1 MNRIV
6 ACIFVASVAW
16 LTVDAQQP
24 LSNLFKNDGDTTLR
38 GRIVLYDWAAH
49 ETTSG
54 DDFVVK
60 TTDSNMPY
68 ARVIYKPFWGF
79 DAPPMQQKD
88 RLDRLA
94 FVGRGTS
101 WSFAV
106 HQPQSV
112 EEKAGC
118 SSRIVNHKYEDESG
132 SGEIPRFIPT
142 PGAATE
148 QVPSLQSLP
157 CFILKHEGLTRLKS
171 DNETLKSGTVSQ
183 TDTVDPATGNLH
195 LTIPLV
201 ATAKPR

>member
-1 MNRIV
+1 MNRFV
-6 ACIFVASVAW
+6 ACILIASVSWFPLA
-16 LTVDAQQP
+16 AQQP
-24 LSNLFKNDGDTTLR
+24 LSDISKNDGETLR

-68 ARVIYKPFWGF
+68 ARVIYKPLWGF
-79 DAPPMQQKD
+79 DASPAQPKD

-94 FVGRGTS
+94 FVGRGAS
-101 WSFAV
+101 WSFDV
-106 HQPQSV
+106 RQPHSV

-118 SSRIVNHKYEDESG
+118 SSQIVNHKYEDESG

-148 QVPSLQSLP
+148 KVPSLQSLP
-157 CFILKHEGLTRLKS
+157 CFILKREGLTRL
-171 DNETLKSGTVSQ
+171 
-183 TDTVDPATGNLH
+183 P
-195 LTIPLV
+195 
-201 ATAKPR
+201 